1 MPEGRVIDVDVS
13 SEMESSFLEYAVS
26 VIHSR
31 ALPDARDGLKPVQRR
46 IVYQMGDMGL
56 RPERGHVKS
65 SRIVGDVMG
74 KLHPH
79 GDSAIYDALV
89 RLSQSFIMRVPLV
102 DGHGNFG
109 SLDDGPAAPRYT
121 EARLTTASMHMIA
134 GLDEDV
140 VDFVPNYD
148 NTLTQPEVLPSAFP
162 NLLINGASGIAVGMA
177 TNMAPHNPGEV
188 IAACAHLIRNPEAGL
203 SELMRFIPGPDLPTG
218 GRIIGLDG
226 VREAYETGRG
236 TFRTRA
242 TVSVENISARRKG
255 IVVTELPYL
264 VGPEKVVS
272 KVKDA
277 VGAKKLSGIA
287 SIDDYSDRKN
297 GMRLVIGI
305 KNGFNPEAVLAE
317 LYRQTPLEES
327 FSINNVCLVDGQP
340 RTLGLRELLMVYL
353 SHRIDVVRRR
363 TIFQLRKAKDRLHLV
378 EGLLIAILDI
388 DEVIQLIR
396 SSDDTATARTR
407 LMDVFELSELQATYI
422 LDLQLRRLTK
432 FSRLELEAER
442 DELKKKIDYLESLL
456 ADEAK
461 LRELVATELE
471 STAEIIGSPRRTVLI
486 EGSMKELSAKGKK
499 APANLKIADSPCR
512 VLLSTSGRIARTS
525 DAAPL
530 AREGRRSSHDALV
543 SEIVTTTQGKV
554 GAITTTG
561 RLHMVDVVDLPAL
574 PPAAARPNVAGG
586 VKIAEYAALE
596 KNEKIIGLVDLDR
609 EFVLGTAG
617 GVVKRVSVAG
627 RPNKNEWEA
636 ITLKGKDSVVGVA
649 QPEDID
655 DSLSVFVTSNAQ
667 LLAFDASGLRA
678 QGWNASGV
686 AGIKVAADAK
696 VIFFG
701 MTPKAAKTDEDGAAD
716 AELGSFAVV
725 TIASGENF
733 YGAPSSSI
741 KVSEF
746 SEFPTKG
753 RATSGV
759 RAHKF
764 LKGETELSLAWVGDS
779 PQAAASAGGART
791 LPAEL
796 SRRDGTGSP
805 LESKIDVI
813 GTLPRL
819 GGAESADHSPA
830 ADDGSADG
838 SADAE
843 ATADSATDSAAKTA
857 KSGTKRSAGKAGRGQ
872 QGLATSLDE
881 LDLDL
886 DEAKD
891 EIARSKFDTEGAVI
905 VSHDDDDDDGDDD
918 SALF

>member
-1 MPEGRVIDVDVS
+1 MPEGRVIEVDVS

-56 RPERGHVKS
+56 RPDRGHVKS

-79 GDSAIYDALV
+79 GDTAIYDALV
-89 RLSQSFIMRVPLV
+89 RLSQGFIMRVPLV

-121 EARLTTASMHMIA
+121 EARLTTASMQMIA

-188 IAACAHLIRNPEAGL
+188 IAACAHLIRNPDAGL

-242 TVSVENISARRKG
+242 TVSIENISARRKG

-327 FSINNVCLVDGQP
+327 FSINNVCLVEGQP

-363 TIFQLRKAKDRLHLV
+363 TVFQLRKAKDRLHLV

-396 SSDDTATARTR
+396 SSDDAATARTR

-442 DELKKKIDYLESLL
+442 DELKKRIDYLESLL

-461 LRELVATELE
+461 LRELVAAELE
-471 STAEIIGSPRRTVLI
+471 ATAEVIGSPRRTVLI

-499 APANLKIADSPCR
+499 APTNLKIADSPCR

-530 AREGRRSSHDALV
+530 AREGRRSSHDALR

-554 GAITTTG
+554 GAVTTTG

-596 KNEKIIGLVDLDR
+596 KNEKILGLIDLDR
-609 EFVLGTAG
+609 EFVLGTAQ

-636 ITLKGKDSVVGVA
+636 ITLKGKDAVIGVA

-655 DSLSVFVTSNAQ
+655 DSLAVFVTSNAQ
-667 LLAFDASGLRA
+667 LLAFDAAGLRA

-686 AGIKVAADAK
+686 AGIKVAAEAQ

-701 MTPKAAKTDEDGAAD
+701 MTPKAAKTDEDGDAD
-716 AELGSFAVV
+716 AGLGSFAVV
-725 TIASGENF
+725 TVASGENF

-759 RAHKF
+759 RAHRF
-764 LKGETELSLAWVGDS
+764 LKGESELSLAWVGDS
-779 PQAAASAGGART
+779 PQAAAAGGGART

-819 GGAESADHSPA
+819 GGAEAVDHSAVPGAPPDDAGA
-830 ADDGSADG
+830 AGGIGGSDDGPGAQTPSKRTPAD
-838 SADAE
+838 
-843 ATADSATDSAAKTA
+843 T
-857 KSGTKRSAGKAGRGQ
+857 GKRGQ
-872 QGLATSLDE
+872 QGLATSFDGLE
-881 LDLDL
+881 PDL

-891 EIARSKFDTEGAVI
+891 EIARSKFDDEDAVI
-905 VSHDDDDDDGDDD
+905 VSHDHDDGDDD

>member
-1 MPEGRVIDVDVS
+1 MTEGRVIDVDVS

-79 GDSAIYDALV
+79 GDTAIYDALV

-121 EARLTTASMHMIA
+121 EARLTSASMQMIA

-140 VDFVPNYD
+140 VDFVGNYD
-148 NTLTQPEVLPSAFP
+148 NTLTQPDVLPSAFP
-162 NLLINGASGIAVGMA
+162 NLLINGTSGIAVGMA

-188 IAACAHLIRNPEAGL
+188 IAACCHLIRNPEAGL
-203 SELMRFIPGPDLPTG
+203 AELMRFIPGPDLPTG

-242 TVSVENISARRKG
+242 TVSIENINARRKG

-277 VGAKKLSGIA
+277 VGAKKLTGIA

-327 FSINNVCLVDGQP
+327 FSMNNVCLVDGQP
-340 RTLGLRELLMVYL
+340 RTLGLRELLTVYL
-353 SHRIDVVRRR
+353 AHRIDVIRRR
-363 TIFQLRKAKDRLHLV
+363 TVFQLRKAKDRLHLV

-396 SSDDTATARTR
+396 SSDDAATARTR

-432 FSRLELEAER
+432 FSRIELEAER
-442 DELKKKIDYLESLL
+442 DELRKKIDYLEDLL

-471 STAEIIGSPRRTVLI
+471 ATAEAIGSPRRTVLI

-499 APANLKIADSPCR
+499 AQSDLKIADAPCR
-512 VLLSTSGRIARTS
+512 VLLSTSGRIARTA
-525 DAAPL
+525 DASAL
-530 AREGRRSSHDALV
+530 QRVGKRSSHDALR
-543 SEIVTTTQGKV
+543 SEIVSTTQGKV
-554 GAITTTG
+554 GAVTSTG

-574 PPAAARPNVAGG
+574 PPAATRPNVAGG
-586 VKIAEYAALE
+586 VKIADYMTLE
-596 KNEKIIGLVDLDR
+596 KNETVLGLIDLDR
-609 EFVLGTAG
+609 EFVVGTAG
-617 GVVKRVSVAG
+617 GVVKRVSVAA
-627 RPNKNEWEA
+627 RPNKSEWEA
-636 ITLKGKDSVVGVA
+636 ITLKGKDSVIGVA
-649 QPEDID
+649 QPKDID
-655 DSLSVFVTSNAQ
+655 ESLAVFVTSNAQ

-686 AGIKVAADAK
+686 AGMKVAAEARAL
-696 VIFFG
+696 FFG
-701 MTPKAAKTDEDGAAD
+701 MTPKEAKTDEDGDAD
-716 AELGSFAVV
+716 TSIGTFAVV
-725 TIASGENF
+725 TVASGENF

-741 KVSEF
+741 KVSDF
-746 SEFPTKG
+746 SEYPTKG

-764 LKGETELSLAWVGDS
+764 LKGETELSLAWVGDT
-779 PQAAASAGGART
+779 PQAAAQAGGART
-791 LPAEL
+791 LPTEM
-796 SRRDGTGSP
+796 SKRDATGSP

-813 GTLPRL
+813 GTVPRL
-819 GGAESADHSPA
+819 GGAEDPVGGGAAVGGSAADAAGGEPGGGSTSPA
-830 ADDGSADG
+830 A
-838 SADAE
+838 
-843 ATADSATDSAAKTA
+843 TRT
-857 KSGTKRSAGKAGRGQ
+857 
-872 QGLATSLDE
+872 QGLATSFDE

-886 DEAKD
+886 DDGRDLDEAKE
-891 EIARSKFDTEGAVI
+891 EIARSKIDSDDAVI
-905 VSHDDDDDDGDDD
+905 VSHDDDDDT
-918 SALF
+918 ALF